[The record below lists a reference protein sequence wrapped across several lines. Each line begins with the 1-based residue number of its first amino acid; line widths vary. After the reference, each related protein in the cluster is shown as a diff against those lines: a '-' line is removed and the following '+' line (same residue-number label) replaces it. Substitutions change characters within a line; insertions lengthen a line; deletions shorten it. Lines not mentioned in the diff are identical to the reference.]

1 MTMPVFTR
9 PDAELHY
16 EVHGSGFP
24 LLLFAPGGLRSELAF
39 WRHSPSNPAAPP
51 PWMNPMADL
60 ADRFTVI
67 GMDQRNAGS
76 SRGAVTE
83 THGWH
88 TYAGDHLALMDH
100 LDHRRFHVMGG
111 CIGATYCLTLCELA
125 PERIGAAVLQN
136 PIGLHENRD
145 TWDDA
150 VSGFAKTM
158 LERDPTLTPEII
170 RKFGHNMFGGD
181 FVFSVSREFVR
192 RCRTPLLLQPGSDK
206 PHPAETSAEI
216 ARLAP
221 NLEIQKDW
229 RSPTHLAESIRRVGD
244 FLTRHTPRS

>member
-1 MTMPVFTR
+1 MPVFTR
-9 PDAELHY
+9 PDAEIYYDVL
-16 EVHGSGFP
+16 GSGFP
-24 LLLFAPGGLRSELAF
+24 LLLFAPGGLRSQLEY

-60 ADRFTVI
+60 AGRFTVI

-100 LDHRRFHVMGG
+100 LGHRRFHVMGG
-111 CIGATYCLTLCELA
+111 CIGASFCLTLCELA

-150 VSGFAKTM
+150 VRGFVATVR
-158 LERDPTLTPEII
+158 ERDATVSEAAI

-181 FVFSVSREFVR
+181 FVFSVSRDFVR
-192 RCRTPLLLQPGSDK
+192 RCPTPLLLQPGTDK
-206 PHPAETSAEI
+206 PHPAVTSAEI
-216 ARLAP
+216 ERLAP
-221 NLEIQKDW
+221 NLVVQRNW
-229 RSPTHLAESIRRVGD
+229 RAPEHLAESIRTVGD
-244 FLTRHTPRS
+244 FLTRHTPAS